1 MMKVRMAVSL
11 SGTRDGADWPAIGET
26 IDLPNDEAVGYLNA
40 GICVPVEDDAVE
52 AAVDP
57 APEKAEKAA
66 GRKA

>member
-1 MMKVRMAVSL
+1 MAVSL

-40 GICVPVEDDAVE
+40 GICVAVDGAE
-52 AAVDP
+52 AETAGDP
-57 APEKAEKAA
+57 APAKAEKAS